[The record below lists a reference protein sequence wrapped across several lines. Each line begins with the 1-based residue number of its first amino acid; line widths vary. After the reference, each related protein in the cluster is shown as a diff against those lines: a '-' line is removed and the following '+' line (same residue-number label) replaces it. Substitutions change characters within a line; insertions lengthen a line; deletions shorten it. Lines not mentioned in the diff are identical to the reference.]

1 MRRVVCSKIW
11 AFKPLPKMTGGGD
24 KRIVIMYSATLWTY
38 EISQNINVQLLLS
51 SLGMFICM
59 EAGKRCLIY
68 TWIQSPQ
75 KLSRVGFF
83 FMIKWTAKQ
92 LFTPLFFR
100 GLNLSDPT
108 LNYLKERSRVR
119 NQFYHPQNI
128 TFASPSVDENDIVNM
143 TSDSNSCKASYLS
156 VM

>member
-1 MRRVVCSKIW
+1 MDISYWGCISKMSMFIWENASREYSASSCISLSLWDHLCSVDWWCMFTHEGRILNMRRVVCSKIW

-24 KRIVIMYSATLWTY
+24 KRIVIMYGATLWTY

-75 KLSRVGFF
+75 KLEAFF
-83 FMIKWTAKQ
+83 FSW
-92 LFTPLFFR
+92 
-100 GLNLSDPT
+100 LNEL
-108 LNYLKERSRVR
+108 
-119 NQFYHPQNI
+119 QNNC
-128 TFASPSVDENDIVNM
+128 SPHYSSED
-143 TSDSNSCKASYLS
+143 
-156 VM
+156 